1 MISSKVFDIDLATGE
16 QILREL
22 TVEELEVQKTDL
34 AAKQKELDALIV
46 KAQERA
52 TLLAKLNISE
62 DEAKLLLG

>member
-16 QILREL
+16 QVLRDL

-34 AAKQKELDALIV
+34 ATKQKELDALIV

-52 TLLAKLNISE
+52 TLLAKLDITE
-62 DEAKLLLG
+62 DEAKLLIG

>member
-16 QILREL
+16 QILRDL

>member
-16 QILREL
+16 QILRDL
-22 TVEELEVQKTDL
+22 TVEELEVQKADL
-34 AAKQKELDALIV
+34 ASKQKELDALLV

-52 TLLAKLNISE
+52 DLLSKLNITE